1 MGKSYRKPVVTAG
14 YGSRS
19 GKRSSVYWRRVR
31 RSQRNTLRGYQYP
44 GNSLDSV
51 CDTEIDNPE
60 LPNPKTIVNDW
71 DYIDYRWRI
80 KPGDDEYEKHKRK

>member
-14 YGSRS
+14 YGSRL

-31 RSQRNTLRGYQYP
+31 RSQGNALRGYQYP

-71 DYIDYRWRI
+71 DYIDYRWYI
-80 KPGDDEYEKHKRK
+80 KPGDDEYEKNKRK